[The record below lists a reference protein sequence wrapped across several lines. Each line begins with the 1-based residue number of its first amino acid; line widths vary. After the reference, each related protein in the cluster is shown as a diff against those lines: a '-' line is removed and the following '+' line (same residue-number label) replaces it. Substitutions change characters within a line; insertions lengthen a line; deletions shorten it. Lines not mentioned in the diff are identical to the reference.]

1 MHFKK
6 SSAICF
12 NLEESKILSFGKEFK
27 PNHVNPLP
35 NDKILD
41 LMKLKAFADKKFN
54 VAKKMIFL
62 FDRVENIVGK
72 GVKAGYQHFL
82 LFVQYFPKPL
92 SLGVVK
98 SLNCVVK
105 S

>member
-1 MHFKK
+1 MHFKR

-12 NLEESKILSFGKEFK
+12 NLEEYKILSFGKEFK

-41 LMKLKAFADKKFN
+41 LMILKAFADKKLN

-62 FDRVENIVGK
+62 FDRVENIVRK
-72 GVKAGYQHFL
+72 GVNAGYQHFL
-82 LFVQYFPKPL
+82 LFVQYFPKPCPWG
-92 SLGVVK
+92 SLKVWIVW
-98 SLNCVVK
+98 
-105 S
+105 